1 MSSLTYTF
9 PEDFWWGSAS
19 SATQAEG
26 AAQEGGKGQNI
37 WDYWHSQEPH
47 KFHNQVGPKDTSG
60 FYHSYKD
67 DIQLMK
73 SIGHNSYRTSI
84 SWSRLI
90 PEGIGAVNPE
100 AIKFYRNMIG
110 ELKKNGIEP
119 VINLFHFDLPMAL
132 VEKGGWESRETV
144 TAFADYAEKCFELF
158 GDLVSYWF
166 TQNEPI
172 VPVEAGY
179 LNVHHWPCIVDFRRA
194 AQVTH
199 HLILANAYA
208 IKKYRDRK
216 LSGKIGIILNLSPT
230 YSRSDC
236 PEDVRA
242 SELAELFNTRAFLD
256 PVTKGKYPSE
266 LVALLKEQKQLPI
279 YEAEDLAVI
288 RDNTI
293 DMLGFNYYQPRRI
306 KNREQGIPD
315 DAAFVPWK
323 YYDHYEMPGR
333 KMNEHRG
340 WEIYEKGIYDTLIN
354 LRDNYGNIEV
364 YISENGMGVEGE
376 MAFADD
382 TGEIQDDY
390 RIEFIQDH
398 LKWVHRAILE
408 GCNVKGY
415 HLWTFIDCW
424 SWLNAYKNRYGFI
437 SLNLETG
444 ERTIKKSG
452 HWFRSVAIANGF

>member
-1 MSSLTYTF
+1 M
-9 PEDFWWGSAS
+9 
-19 SATQAEG
+19 
-26 AAQEGGKGQNI
+26 
-37 WDYWHSQEPH
+37 
-47 KFHNQVGPKDTSG
+47 
-60 FYHSYKD
+60 
-67 DIQLMK
+67 
-73 SIGHNSYRTSI
+73 
-84 SWSRLI
+84 
-90 PEGIGAVNPE
+90 
-100 AIKFYRNMIG
+100 
-110 ELKKNGIEP
+110 
-119 VINLFHFDLPMAL
+119 
-132 VEKGGWESRETV
+132 
-144 TAFADYAEKCFELF
+144 
-158 GDLVSYWF
+158 
-166 TQNEPI
+166 
-172 VPVEAGY
+172 
-179 LNVHHWPCIVDFRRA
+179 DFRRA

-279 YEAEDLAVI
+279 YEAEDLTVI

-306 KNREQGIPD
+306 KDREQGIPD